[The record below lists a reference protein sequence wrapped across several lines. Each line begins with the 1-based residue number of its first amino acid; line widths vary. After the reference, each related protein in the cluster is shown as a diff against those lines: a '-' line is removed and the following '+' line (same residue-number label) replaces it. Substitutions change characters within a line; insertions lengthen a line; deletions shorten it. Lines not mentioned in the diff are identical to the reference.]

1 MPPATSQADAVAAR
15 TASPLFVDHAVIRP
29 SAMATSRYWAAVVVI
44 LLVGLAFRAWNLGGA
59 DFWTD
64 EVLTSLRANVPLDEA
79 IDSILGA
86 GNQAPIYYM
95 MMQVLPHSSD
105 VLLRL
110 PAMILGVVNIA
121 LLMFMITRLYGDRL
135 LALEVGALLAVNPL
149 HVILSRTARFYTLL
163 FVFSMLF
170 TYLFILLL
178 RGQRTRRVWIAFWL
192 CSMFAY
198 MTHYS
203 SLALPAAQ
211 GLLLVVLWRRTR
223 EMWIPWG
230 IAQAAAVAPA
240 LLWMLVATGEYEPVG
255 YVGMA
260 HPPVISDL
268 PITLLNLLEGFDG
281 SWSWWV
287 VPGVV
292 LGTIG
297 IAAGVV
303 ALVRTWRPQ
312 PDRLY
317 WITSSV
323 VPVLALFIM
332 GITVY
337 SKYKDRYMLLLGPS
351 VMLLFVV
358 GWRWIAPR
366 WSRAAVAVVV
376 LTGAL
381 LSVQLFTSGSYQRT
395 DWSDAGRFMDE
406 HFEPGDRVLFARTT
420 TLDAFEHSYRGSDDV
435 LDGAFLLTE
444 TPDTE
449 AVERSATRIWVIYR
463 DQWEDFHRQGW
474 VRDFDPLRRGLSD
487 MSNWLVDRQD
497 RIVGQTSFD
506 GIVIYEMAPLD

>member
-1 MPPATSQADAVAAR
+1 MEHAALRPVAMSQARYLVAVA
-15 TASPLFVDHAVIRP
+15 I
-29 SAMATSRYWAAVVVI
+29 I
-44 LLVGLAFRAWNLGGA
+44 LLVGMGLRAWNLGGA

-64 EVLTSLRANVPLDEA
+64 EVLTSLRANVPLEDA

-95 MMQVLPHSSD
+95 MMQILPHSSD

-110 PAMILGVVNIA
+110 PAVILGVVNIA
-121 LLMFMITRLYGDRL
+121 LLMVIIVQLYGDRL

-163 FVFSMLF
+163 FLFCLLF
-170 TYLFILLL
+170 TYLFIRLV
-178 RGQRTRRVWIAFWL
+178 RAQRSRRTWILFWL
-192 CSMFAY
+192 CSVLAY

-211 GLLLVVLWRRTR
+211 GVLLLVLWRRTR

-230 IAQAAAVAPA
+230 IAQALAVAPA
-240 LLWMLVATGEYEPVG
+240 GLWMLLATGEYEPVG

-260 HPPVISDL
+260 HPPVLSDL
-268 PITLLNLLEGFDG
+268 PITFLNLLAGFDG
-281 SWSWWV
+281 TWQWFS

-292 LGTIG
+292 LGAVG
-297 IAAGVV
+297 IIAGMVVV
-303 ALVRTWRPQ
+303 ARTWRPQ

-317 WITSSV
+317 WIASGV
-323 VPVLALFIM
+323 LPVLALFFI
-332 GITVY
+332 GVTFY
-337 SKYKDRYMLLLGPS
+337 SKYKDRYMLVLGPS
-351 VMLLFVV
+351 VMILFVW
-358 GWRWIAPR
+358 GWRWLAPR

-395 DWSDAGRFMDE
+395 DWSEAGRYLEQQFQ
-406 HFEPGDRVLFARTT
+406 PGDRVMFARMTT
-420 TLDAFEHSYRGSDDV
+420 YEAFKHSYDGSADV
-435 LDGAFLLTE
+435 LDEAFLQTE
-444 TPDTE
+444 TPDTTAIERE
-449 AVERSATRIWVIYR
+449 APRIWVIYR

-474 VRDFDPLRRGLSD
+474 VRDFDPMRRGLSD
-487 MSNWLVDRQD
+487 MSNWLVDRRD
-497 RIVGQTSFD
+497 RIVSQKSFD
-506 GIVIYEMAPLD
+506 GIVIYELAPLE